1 MVNVEEK
8 NQSKSQSRE
17 ETLNKAIWQTYEGK
31 EKDETKFCFKYLLTT
46 KRKFLGTDAMG
57 EQDLIL

>member
-1 MVNVEEK
+1 MASVEEE

-17 ETLNKAIWQTYEGK
+17 QTLNKAVWQTYEGK

-46 KRKFLGTDAMG
+46 EWRLLGTHAMG
-57 EQDLIL
+57 ETLTL